1 MKKSTK
7 IIIAVVSVLVI
18 VAAVL
23 AILYFTTDIF
33 DGIFKK
39 KGTPKE
45 AFYEYLGKTASGDMN
60 YEQMLANL
68 KKAQNESASA
78 KGKMSM
84 NVEFGSSLSEYD
96 EIAKVLNKMEINF
109 DSKTNP
115 KNTNTYSAMNVKY
128 DGKDLGT
135 FEVITDKDTIG
146 IKFAEMYDKYLTLT
160 MDEVEDLLEDAGMDM
175 PTTGS
180 ASYSMDNVDVNE
192 IVEILEISNDELTRI
207 KDRYSNV
214 LKDAIPEENYKS
226 EKEKITVCGKE
237 VNATGYSVEISD
249 KDLINVAT
257 KVLESLK
264 DDDATI
270 ELVVE
275 KANKIMDL
283 AGENTKISKSQIKS
297 MIEYMLPSLEKTEEL
312 TGEKMKITVYEHKD
326 KTVRISLSMGSDA
339 IILDSMEDGDTT
351 NMELKIKASG
361 TEMKLMNI
369 SQTKKGDNAY
379 STTLSTDIQGLKLE
393 ITMDTESS
401 DSKEIAKM
409 KLYIEVPNTIKATLN
424 VESEAKYESVNID
437 KLSSSN
443 STAIKSLTQ
452 SDEQQLAMNALNY
465 LDKNMSII
473 KDIGNTL
480 GYEDEIEELED
491 NLNSLK
497 SSQTNTTPD
506 DTADDV
512 DNNDDAA

>member
-68 KKAQNESASA
+68 KKAQTESASA

-84 NVEFGSSLSEYD
+84 NIEFGSTLSEYN
-96 EIAKVLNKMEINF
+96 EIAKVLNKMEISF
-109 DSKTNP
+109 DSKTDP
-115 KNTNTYSAMNVKY
+115 KNINAYSSMNVKY

-160 MDEVEDLLEDAGMDM
+160 MDEIEELLEDAGMDM

-180 ASYSMDNVDVNE
+180 ASYSMDNIDVNE

-207 KDRYSNV
+207 KDRYSKV

-226 EKEKITVCGKE
+226 EKEKITVSGKE
-237 VNATGYSVEISD
+237 INATGYSVEISD
-249 KDLINVAT
+249 KDLVNLAT
-257 KVLESLK
+257 KILESLK
-264 DDDATI
+264 DDDDTI
-270 ELVVE
+270 ELIVE
-275 KANKIMDL
+275 KANKITEL
-283 AGENTKISKSQIKS
+283 AGEDTKISKSQIKS
-297 MIEYMLPSLEKTEEL
+297 MIEYMLPSLEKTDEL
-312 TGEKMKITVYEHKD
+312 TGEKVKITVYEHKD

-351 NMELKIKASG
+351 NMTLKVKASG
-361 TEMKLMNI
+361 REMTLMNI

-379 STTLSTDIQGLKLE
+379 TTTLSTDIQGLKLE

-401 DSKEIAKM
+401 DSKEMAKM
-409 KLYIEVPNTIKATLN
+409 KLYLEVPNTIKATLN

-443 STAIKSLTQ
+443 STAIKSLTE
-452 SDEQQLAMNALNY
+452 SDEQKLAINALNY
-465 LDKNMSII
+465 IDKNMSTI
-473 KDIGNTL
+473 KEIGTSL
-480 GYEDEIEELED
+480 GLKDEVEEFENQINALKTQAPASTTPEDE
-491 NLNSLK
+491 
-497 SSQTNTTPD
+497 
-506 DTADDV
+506 
-512 DNNDDAA
+512 DDAA

>member
-60 YEQMLANL
+60 YEQMVANL
-68 KKAQNESASA
+68 KKAQSESASA

-84 NVEFGSSLSEYD
+84 NVEFGSTLSEYN
-96 EIAKVLNKMEINF
+96 EIAKVLNKMEISF

-207 KDRYSNV
+207 KERYSNV

-257 KVLESLK
+257 KILESLK

-283 AGENTKISKSQIKS
+283 AGEDTKISKSQIKS

-312 TGEKMKITVYEHKD
+312 TGEKIKITVYEHKD

-351 NMELKIKASG
+351 NMELKVKASG
-361 TEMKLMNI
+361 REMTLMNI

-409 KLYIEVPNTIKATLN
+409 KLYLEVPNTIKATLN

-443 STAIKSLTQ
+443 STAIKSLTE
-452 SDEQQLAMNALNY
+452 SDEQQLAINALNY
-465 LDKNMSII
+465 LDKNMSTI
-473 KDIGNTL
+473 KDIGTSL
-480 GYEDEIEELED
+480 GLKDEVEEFEKQI
-491 NLNSLK
+491 NSLK
-497 SSQTNTTPD
+497 TQAPASTTPTD
-506 DTADDV
+506 DDA
-512 DNNDDAA
+512 DDAA

>member
-68 KKAQNESASA
+68 KKAQTESASA

-84 NVEFGSSLSEYD
+84 NIEFGSTLSEYN
-96 EIAKVLNKMEINF
+96 EIAKVLNKMEISF
-109 DSKTNP
+109 DSKTDP
-115 KNTNTYSAMNVKY
+115 KNINAYSSMNVKY

-160 MDEVEDLLEDAGMDM
+160 MDEIEELLEDAGMDM

-180 ASYSMDNVDVNE
+180 ASYSMDNIDVNE

-207 KDRYSNV
+207 KDRYSKV

-226 EKEKITVCGKE
+226 EKEKITVSGKE
-237 VNATGYSVEISD
+237 INATGYSVEISD
-249 KDLINVAT
+249 KDLVNLAT
-257 KVLESLK
+257 KILESLK
-264 DDDATI
+264 DDDDTI
-270 ELVVE
+270 ELIVE
-275 KANKIMDL
+275 KANKITEL
-283 AGENTKISKSQIKS
+283 AGEDTKISKSQIKS
-297 MIEYMLPSLEKTEEL
+297 MIEYMLPSLEKTDEL
-312 TGEKMKITVYEHKD
+312 TGEKIKITVYEHKD

-351 NMELKIKASG
+351 NMTLKVKASG
-361 TEMKLMNI
+361 REMTLMNI

-379 STTLSTDIQGLKLE
+379 TTTLSTDIQGLKLE

-401 DSKEIAKM
+401 DSKEMAKM
-409 KLYIEVPNTIKATLN
+409 KLYLEVPNTIKATLN

-443 STAIKSLTQ
+443 STAIKSLTE
-452 SDEQQLAMNALNY
+452 SDEQKLAINALNY
-465 LDKNMSII
+465 IDKNMSTI
-473 KDIGNTL
+473 KEIGTSL
-480 GYEDEIEELED
+480 GLKDEVEEFENQINALKTQAPASTTPEDE
-491 NLNSLK
+491 
-497 SSQTNTTPD
+497 
-506 DTADDV
+506 
-512 DNNDDAA
+512 DDAA

>member
-68 KKAQNESASA
+68 KKAQTESASA

-84 NVEFGSSLSEYD
+84 NIEFGSTLSEYN
-96 EIAKVLNKMEINF
+96 EIAKVLNKMEISF
-109 DSKTNP
+109 DSKTDP
-115 KNTNTYSAMNVKY
+115 KNINAYSSMNVKY

-160 MDEVEDLLEDAGMDM
+160 MDEIEELLEDAGMDM

-180 ASYSMDNVDVNE
+180 AGYSMDNIDVNE

-207 KDRYSNV
+207 KDRYSKV

-226 EKEKITVCGKE
+226 EKEKITVSGKE
-237 VNATGYSVEISD
+237 INATGYSVEISD
-249 KDLINVAT
+249 KDLVNLAT
-257 KVLESLK
+257 KILESLK
-264 DDDATI
+264 DDDDTI
-270 ELVVE
+270 ELIVE
-275 KANKIMDL
+275 KANKITDL
-283 AGENTKISKSQIKS
+283 AGEDTKISKSQIKS
-297 MIEYMLPSLEKTEEL
+297 MIEYMLPSLEKTDEL
-312 TGEKMKITVYEHKD
+312 TGEKIKITVYEHKD

-351 NMELKIKASG
+351 NMTLKVKASG
-361 TEMKLMNI
+361 REMTLMNI

-379 STTLSTDIQGLKLE
+379 TTTLSTDIQGLKLE

-401 DSKEIAKM
+401 DSKEMAKM
-409 KLYIEVPNTIKATLN
+409 KLYLEVPNTIKATLN

-443 STAIKSLTQ
+443 STAIKSLTE
-452 SDEQQLAMNALNY
+452 SDEQKLAINALNY
-465 LDKNMSII
+465 IDKNMSTI
-473 KDIGNTL
+473 KEIGTSL
-480 GYEDEIEELED
+480 GLKDEVEEFENQINALKTQAPASTTPEDE
-491 NLNSLK
+491 
-497 SSQTNTTPD
+497 
-506 DTADDV
+506 
-512 DNNDDAA
+512 DDAA

>member
-68 KKAQNESASA
+68 KKAQTESASA

-84 NVEFGSSLSEYD
+84 NIEFGSTLSEYN
-96 EIAKVLNKMEINF
+96 EIAKVLNKMEISF
-109 DSKTNP
+109 DSKTDP
-115 KNTNTYSAMNVKY
+115 KNINAYSSMNVKY

-160 MDEVEDLLEDAGMDM
+160 MDEIEELLEDAGMDM

-180 ASYSMDNVDVNE
+180 ASYSMDNIDVNE

-207 KDRYSNV
+207 KDRYSKV

-226 EKEKITVCGKE
+226 EKEKITVSGKE
-237 VNATGYSVEISD
+237 INATGYSVEISD
-249 KDLINVAT
+249 KDLVNLAT
-257 KVLESLK
+257 KILESLK
-264 DDDATI
+264 DDDDTI
-270 ELVVE
+270 ELIVE
-275 KANKIMDL
+275 KANKITEL
-283 AGENTKISKSQIKS
+283 AGEGTKISKSQIKS
-297 MIEYMLPSLEKTEEL
+297 MIEYMLPSLEKTDEL
-312 TGEKMKITVYEHKD
+312 TGEKVKITVYEHKD

-351 NMELKIKASG
+351 NMTLKVKASG
-361 TEMKLMNI
+361 REMTLMNI

-379 STTLSTDIQGLKLE
+379 TTTLSTDIQGLKLE

-401 DSKEIAKM
+401 DSKEMAKM
-409 KLYIEVPNTIKATLN
+409 KLYLEVPNTIKATLN

-443 STAIKSLTQ
+443 STAIKSLTE
-452 SDEQQLAMNALNY
+452 SDEQKLAINALNY
-465 LDKNMSII
+465 IDKNMSTI
-473 KDIGNTL
+473 KEIGTSL
-480 GYEDEIEELED
+480 GLKDEVEEFENQINALKTQAPASTTPEDE
-491 NLNSLK
+491 
-497 SSQTNTTPD
+497 
-506 DTADDV
+506 
-512 DNNDDAA
+512 DDAA

>member
-68 KKAQNESASA
+68 KKSQSESASA

-84 NVEFGSSLSEYD
+84 NVEFGSTLSEYN
-96 EIAKVLNKMEINF
+96 EIAKVLNKMEISF

-135 FEVITDKDTIG
+135 FEVITDKDTMG

-160 MDEVEDLLEDAGMDM
+160 MDELEELLEDAGMDM

-192 IVEILEISNDELTRI
+192 IVEILEVSNDELTRI

-226 EKEKITVCGKE
+226 EKEKITVNGKE
-237 VNATGYSVEISD
+237 VNATAYSVEISD
-249 KDLINVAT
+249 KDLVNLVT
-257 KVLESLK
+257 KILESLK

-297 MIEYMLPSLEKTEEL
+297 MIEYMLPSLKETDEL

-326 KTVRISLSMGSDA
+326 KTVRISLSIGSDA
-339 IILDSMEDGDTT
+339 IILDLMEDGDTL

-361 TEMKLMNI
+361 REMTLLKM
-369 SQTKKGDNAY
+369 STTKKGDNAY
-379 STTLSTDIQGLKLE
+379 TTTISTDIEGLKME
-393 ITMDTESS
+393 ITMDAESS
-401 DSKEIAKM
+401 DSREVAKM
-409 KLYIEVPNTIKATLN
+409 KLYLEVPNTIKATLN
-424 VESEAKYESVNID
+424 VESEAKYESVNIE

-443 STAIKSLTQ
+443 STRLSSVTDAQ
-452 SDEQQLAMNALNY
+452 SAEFAVNLLDY
-465 LDKNMSII
+465 VDKNMDTI
-473 KDIGNTL
+473 KDIANSL
-480 GYEDEIEELED
+480 GFEEEIEEFEKQI
-491 NLNSLK
+491 NALK
-497 SSQTNTTPD
+497 TQAPTSTTPTD
-506 DTADDV
+506 DDA
-512 DNNDDAA
+512 DDAA